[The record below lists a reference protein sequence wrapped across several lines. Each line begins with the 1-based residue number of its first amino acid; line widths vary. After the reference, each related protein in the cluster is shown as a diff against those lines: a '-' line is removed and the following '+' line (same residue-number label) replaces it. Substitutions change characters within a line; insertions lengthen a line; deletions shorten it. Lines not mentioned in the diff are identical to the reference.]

1 MLITTGPEQK
11 KGRLSL
17 SISQELLDR
26 LEPYKR
32 EVNLSAHAEALFSR
46 LAENLEHRAWLER
59 NAEAISRHG
68 QDIAATGIAGE
79 EFDRI

>member
-1 MLITTGPEQK
+1 MVSRRFACLGVTPS
-11 KGRLSL
+11 RLR
-17 SISQELLDR
+17 I
-26 LEPYKR
+26 EPYKR

>member
-1 MLITTGPEQK
+1 MLNTTGPEKK

-32 EVNLSAHAEALFSR
+32 EINLSAHVEVLIAR
-46 LAENLEHRAWLER
+46 LAENFEHRAWLER
-59 NAEAISRHG
+59 NGEAISRHG
-68 QDIAATGIAGE
+68 RDIAATGIAGE
-79 EFDRI
+79 EFERI